1 MPGIFAFL
9 AFFRIFAVATEML
22 ITLIIHLKKHT
33 IMNKTWKT
41 ILTFIELVISF
52 LLARDKGQKTDRK
65 S

>member
-1 MPGIFAFL
+1 
-9 AFFRIFAVATEML
+9 
-22 ITLIIHLKKHT
+22 
-33 IMNKTWKT
+33 MNKIWKT

>member
-1 MPGIFAFL
+1 
-9 AFFRIFAVATEML
+9 ML

>member
-1 MPGIFAFL
+1 
-9 AFFRIFAVATEML
+9 
-22 ITLIIHLKKHT
+22 
-33 IMNKTWKT
+33 MNKTWKT

>member
-1 MPGIFAFL
+1 MVFSIFFCT
-9 AFFRIFAVATEML
+9 FAMYKRGGL
-22 ITLIIHLKKHT
+22 DQKLTLFIHLKKHT

>member
-1 MPGIFAFL
+1 MYKRGGL
-9 AFFRIFAVATEML
+9 DQKL
-22 ITLIIHLKKHT
+22 TLFIHLKKHT